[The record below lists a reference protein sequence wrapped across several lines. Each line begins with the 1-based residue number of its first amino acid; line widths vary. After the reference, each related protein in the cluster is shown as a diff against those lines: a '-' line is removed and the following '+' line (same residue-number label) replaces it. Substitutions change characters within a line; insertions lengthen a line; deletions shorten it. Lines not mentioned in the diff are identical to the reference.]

1 VTGAPTIRDDD
12 PLAIA
17 VVEAIRGGD
26 VSGLRALLVDHPQ
39 LAGTQIADVR
49 CEDTRSLLH
58 VAADWPGHFPNGPA
72 VVRTLAAAGSEVDA
86 RGGGKIGEA
95 PLHWAASSDD
105 VAVLDALL
113 DAGAD
118 IDAPGAVIAGGTPLE
133 DAVAFGQWN
142 AARRLVERGASVTF
156 REAAALGLVEA
167 VRTRVADAAPD
178 EISVAFWYACHGGER
193 TTAELLL
200 EHGAELD
207 WIAPWD
213 GLTPLDAAERSDAGE
228 LAEWL
233 RARRARRAS
242 ELG

>member
-1 VTGAPTIRDDD
+1 MTDAPTIRDDD

-17 VVEAIRGGD
+17 VVEAIRGGA
-26 VSGLRALLVDHPQ
+26 VLGLRALLRDHPQ

-58 VAADWPGHFPNGPA
+58 VAADWPGHFPNGSE
-72 VVRTLAAAGSEVDA
+72 VVRTLAAAGSDVDA

-118 IDAPGAVIAGGTPLE
+118 IDAAGAVIAGGTPLE

-156 REAAALGLVEA
+156 REAAALGLAEA

-178 EISVAFWYACHGGER
+178 EISMAFRYACHGGER

-233 RARRARRAS
+233 RARGARSAG
-242 ELG
+242 ELD